1 MRTRTPKTETSS
13 STSPSD
19 SASFVSFMTLFG
31 STQQVLKNR
40 MQAQAE
46 QGLGPLHLRALC
58 LCLPDGTSQ
67 QQLVQAMGRDKGQI
81 ARLVR
86 ELEERQLLVRSADEQ
101 DRRIWRLTLT
111 AEGKKKCQWFSAI
124 EAQLATDMLSGLA
137 PAQRAAFDAALAVL
151 RERIQQLSAS

>member
-1 MRTRTPKTETSS
+1 MSPRSLKTSAPSS
-13 STSPSD
+13 NARSD
-19 SASFVSFMTLFG
+19 SDSFVSFMTLFG
-31 STQQVLKNR
+31 SAQQVLKNR

-58 LCLPDGTSQ
+58 LCQADGASQ

-86 ELEERQLLVRSADEQ
+86 ELEERQLLVRSVDAQ

-111 AEGKKKCQWFSAI
+111 AEGQKKCQWFSAI
-124 EAQLATDMLSGLA
+124 EAQLATDMLSALE
-137 PAQRAAFDAALAVL
+137 PAERAGFDAALVKL
-151 RERIQQLSAS
+151 RERIAQLTTS